1 MSTLSIN
8 NLHVSIDSKPILK
21 GISLQIKPGEV
32 HALMG
37 PNGSGKST
45 LAQTIMGNDNYQA
58 DKGEILLEK
67 KNILKLKPE
76 ERAKLG
82 IFMSWQHPVAIPGV
96 SVIHFLKAAY
106 KNLYSNEHQMT
117 ALVFFN
123 YLKSLAKILLLNEEL
138 IKRPINEGL
147 SGGEKKKMEAL
158 QILVLKP
165 KFIILDEIDSGTDVD
180 ALKTLAK
187 AINELLNTKYI
198 IKPGIL
204 LITHYNRI
212 CKYLKPDFVHI
223 IKQGKIVKSGNI
235 QLIEDIEKMGYKQY

>member
-187 AINELLNTKYI
+187 AINELLNTKYK